1 VIFFTDPPYGLKDL
15 NDSPAK
21 ELKFNGVYRI
31 AQDGAVTLVD
41 DTLTFP
47 NGIALSPDERTLYVA
62 NSDPSRPIWM
72 AYKLDDKGHVTGKR
86 LFADAVDLVATQSP
100 GLPDGMKVAA
110 NGYLFATAPGGVL
123 IFSPEGKRL
132 GRIETG
138 SAIANCAFG
147 DDGRTLYLTSDHM
160 LARVRVSVMGLGFG
174 K

>member
-1 VIFFTDPPYGLKDL
+1 
-15 NDSPAK
+15 
-21 ELKFNGVYRI
+21 
-31 AQDGAVTLVD
+31 
-41 DTLTFP
+41 
-47 NGIALSPDERTLYVA
+47 
-62 NSDPSRPIWM
+62 
-72 AYKLDDKGHVTGKR
+72 
-86 LFADAVDLVATQSP
+86 
-100 GLPDGMKVAA
+100 MKVAA